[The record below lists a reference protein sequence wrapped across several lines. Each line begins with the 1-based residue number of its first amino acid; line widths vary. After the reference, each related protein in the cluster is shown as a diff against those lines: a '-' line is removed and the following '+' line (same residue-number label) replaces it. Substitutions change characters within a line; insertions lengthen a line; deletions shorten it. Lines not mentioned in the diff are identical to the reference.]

1 MGNHY
6 NTSNSKSV
14 LTFLFG
20 IFIGFAFALLLVL
33 TQSIWQMEIISL
45 GNDTEFHDPH
55 SSDQILN
62 VAGAGPIKDVG

>member
-1 MGNHY
+1 M
-6 NTSNSKSV
+6 

-20 IFIGFAFALLLVL
+20 IFIGFAFALLLV
-33 TQSIWQMEIISL
+33 SIWQMEIIYL